1 MRNMASSYGFKQ
13 KGVDLSEGPPKRM
26 RDVALISAAI
36 ETPLVN
42 VLNHLQRAPLVQLV
56 ND

>member
-1 MRNMASSYGFKQ
+1 MRNMASSYGLKQ
-13 KGVDLSEGPPKRM
+13 KGVDLSEGPPKRK
-26 RDVALISAAI
+26 RDVVLISAAI

-42 VLNHLQRAPLVQLV
+42 VLNHLQRAPLVKLV

>member
-1 MRNMASSYGFKQ
+1 MASSYGFKQ